1 MRVLMAHCRY
11 RGLLAGGEDHST
23 KAEAAL
29 LRDQGHH
36 VTLIER
42 PNSEVDAITSIG
54 RQIWSR
60 HAYLLTQVAIEDT
73 QPDIVYFQ
81 NTAWALG
88 PAAIQAASDMGVP
101 VVAALRNERLLLGWG
116 DALRGTYNG
125 SRLQTAALAAGNAIH
140 VRHTWQ
146 RHVDV
151 LVPVSEYVRGKFI
164 AAGFDP
170 EQLVAKPNVVYPEP
184 RFVPTTAIQSEPSTQ
199 DVPTTE
205 THPIRRR
212 LLFVG
217 RDTPEKGLH
226 VLLEALDLMG
236 DAAPPLLVVGV
247 APVPRI
253 YGVQF
258 LGPVPHARVLDLM
271 AESMAVVVP
280 SVWPEPF
287 GRVAIE
293 AQAVGT
299 PVIASD
305 VGGLPETHPLLLT
318 MPSDIVDLAAVIKL
332 MTSWYDDPDSEIYQV
347 RRRTARATYEWHFSP
362 ARQAQHLEAILARA
376 VDRRQARTVAR
387 PADAVA

>member
-1 MRVLMAHCRY
+1 MRILALHCRY
-11 RGLLAGGEDHST
+11 RGLFEGGEDHST

-60 HAYLLTQVAIEDT
+60 HAYLLVQTAIEDT
-73 QPDIVYFQ
+73 QPDAVWAQ
-81 NTAWALG
+81 NLTWSLG
-88 PAAIQAASDMGVP
+88 PAAIRAASDMGVP

-125 SRLQTAALAAGNAIH
+125 SRIQTAALALGNMLH
-140 VRHTWQ
+140 VKHTWQ
-146 RHVDV
+146 RCVDV

-184 RFVPTTAIQSEPSTQ
+184 RVEPR
-199 DVPTTE
+199 E
-205 THPIRRR
+205 IRRQV
-212 LLFVG
+212 LFVG
-217 RDTPEKGLH
+217 RDIPTKGLQ

-236 DAAPPLLVVGV
+236 DAAPPLLVAGV
-247 APVPRI
+247 APGSQI

-258 LGPVPHARVLDLM
+258 LGPLPHARVLDLM

-305 VGGLPETHPLLLT
+305 VGGLPETHAQR
-318 MPSDIVDLAAVIKL
+318 IVPPGDAPALAAAIGR
-332 MTSWYDDPDSEIYQV
+332 MTALYDDESEGSYRVV
-347 RRRTARATYEWHFSP
+347 RHVARVEYEQHFAP
-362 ARQAQHLEAILARA
+362 TRQAQRLEAILARA
-376 VDRRQARTVAR
+376 IDRRQARTVAR

>member
-1 MRVLMAHCRY
+1 MMRIAVFHCRY
-11 RGLLAGGEDHST
+11 RGLFEGGEDHST
-23 KAEAAL
+23 KAEAML

-36 VTLIER
+36 VVLIEQS
-42 PNSEVDAITSIG
+42 NADVGALTAFG
-54 RQIWSR
+54 RQFWSP
-60 HAYLLTQVAIEDT
+60 HAYLLVQTAIEDM
-73 QPDIVYFQ
+73 QPDVVWFQ
-81 NTAWALG
+81 NTTWSLG
-88 PAAIQAASDMGVP
+88 PAAIQAASDIGVP

-125 SRLQTAALAAGNAIH
+125 SRLQTAALALGNAIH

-146 RHVDV
+146 RCVDV
-151 LVPVSEYVRGKFI
+151 LVPVCEYVRGKFI

-184 RFVPTTAIQSEPSTQ
+184 RVEPR
-199 DVPTTE
+199 E
-205 THPIRRR
+205 IRRQV
-212 LLFVG
+212 LFVG
-217 RDTPEKGLH
+217 RDIPTKGLQ

-236 DAAPPLLVVGV
+236 DAAPPLLVAGV

-258 LGPVPHARVLDLM
+258 LGPVPHARALDLM

-305 VGGLPETHPLLLT
+305 VGGLPETHAQR
-318 MPSDIVDLAAVIKL
+318 IVPPGDAPALAAAIGR
-332 MTSWYDDPDSEIYQV
+332 MTALYDDEREGSYRVV
-347 RRRTARATYEWHFSP
+347 RHVARVEYEQHFAP
-362 ARQAQHLEAILARA
+362 ARQALRLEAILARA
-376 VDRRQARTVAR
+376 VDRRQARAVTH